1 MGAEPPLGPDGDQE
15 GDAGAQLVP
24 TTCLLGGAGR
34 LLGPDSGQ
42 VGGSGVSLSSAIV
55 LLGTGG
61 LLLGQHTLR
70 YCPYPDPQV
79 SPADMKSLRFLKA

>member
-24 TTCLLGGAGR
+24 STCLLGGAGR

-42 VGGSGVSLSSAIV
+42 EGGSGVSLSAAIV
-55 LLGTGG
+55 LLGNGG
-61 LLLGQHTLR
+61 LLSGQHTLR
-70 YCPYPDPQV
+70 YCPYPNPHV
-79 SPADMKSLRFLKA
+79 SPGSLRFPKA